1 MQNKTDKMQKEEKQ
15 EDKDPVHFAYGVQ
28 RHNMQDPAANRKLH

>member
-1 MQNKTDKMQKEEKQ
+1 MQNKTDEMQGKQ
-15 EDKDPVHFAYGVQ
+15 EDKDPVPFAYGVQ